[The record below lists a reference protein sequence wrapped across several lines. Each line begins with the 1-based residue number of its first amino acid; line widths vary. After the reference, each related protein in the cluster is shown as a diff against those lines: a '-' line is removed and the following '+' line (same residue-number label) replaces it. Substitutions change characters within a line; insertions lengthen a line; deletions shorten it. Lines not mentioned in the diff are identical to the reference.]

1 MKAEIT
7 NHLPKKRKQALVIKE
22 LPDEDEVLVYDL
34 DCDKAHCLNRTAA
47 FVWNNCDGRK
57 SVSEIARLLRE
68 ELQASVDERVVWL
81 ALDQLEKFNLLQDHT
96 AKPANVNGLSRR
108 QMVRSLGLAA
118 AVALPLI
125 TSIVAPTA
133 VQAASLL
140 PPGACCTSPGNCTS
154 NNCSSSNPGP
164 ACPPPNKRC

>member
-1 MKAEIT
+1 MKSAAPRARQESLIIKT
-7 NHLPKKRKQALVIKE
+7 LPE
-22 LPDEDEVLVYDL
+22 EVLVYDL
-34 DCDKAHCLNRTAA
+34 AADKAHCLNRTAA

-57 SVSEIARLLRE
+57 TVSEIARLLGE
-68 ELQASVDERVVWL
+68 ELQTPIDEKVVWL
-81 ALDQLEKFNLLQDHT
+81 ALDQLEKFKLLQEQGG
-96 AKPANVNGLSRR
+96 KPAKVNGLSRR
-108 QMVRSLGLAA
+108 QVVRSLGLAA

>member
-22 LPDEDEVLVYDL
+22 LPDEVLVYDL
-34 DCDKAHCLNRTAA
+34 DRDKAHCLNRAAA

-68 ELQASVDERVVWL
+68 ELQTSVDEKVVWL
-81 ALDQLEKFNLLQDHT
+81 ALDQLEKFNLLQDRT

-125 TSIVAPTA
+125 TSIVAPTP

-140 PPGACCTSPGNCTS
+140 SPGACCQNGPQCASGNC
-154 NNCSSSNPGP
+154 NIEDP
-164 ACPPPNKRC
+164 ACAPFGLHKRCS